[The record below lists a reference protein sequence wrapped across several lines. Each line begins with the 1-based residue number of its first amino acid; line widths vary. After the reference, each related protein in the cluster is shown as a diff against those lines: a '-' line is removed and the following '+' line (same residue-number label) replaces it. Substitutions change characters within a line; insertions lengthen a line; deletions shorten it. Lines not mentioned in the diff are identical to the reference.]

1 MVCPIA
7 CPPAWPASLPAPQP
21 SSDGRQPLPLPVASV
36 IKLTMATHLC
46 GWQVRQNERTNR
58 RAGLLMTVVKW
69 GKVEL
74 FNRVV
79 DDSNFED
86 QRSPALVQ
94 QAFQLGLKLAGNKK
108 DFDVKLIELLLQHNA
123 NPADVFMSD
132 LFRLVG
138 PGNPNGVVDDAF
150 GYLASLEHS
159 YLASASKGI
168 LSAAKDGVKRLSG
181 ASPLRGSSSN
191 GSPKKM
197 ARMVRAGGGDSG
209 GEDSPSTRG
218 IRAVGVKAANAARR
232 ISRGDSLARLMSIRK
247 SLDGDEDKA
256 TQDEKKSLAEASL
269 SAAADEDRST
279 SPWQRT
285 HLKLMN
291 KLIPG

>member
-1 MVCPIA
+1 
-7 CPPAWPASLPAPQP
+7 
-21 SSDGRQPLPLPVASV
+21 
-36 IKLTMATHLC
+36 
-46 GWQVRQNERTNR
+46 
-58 RAGLLMTVVKW
+58 MTVVKW

-181 ASPLRGSSSN
+181 ASPSRGSSSN
-191 GSPKKM
+191 GSPKKSPSKL
-197 ARMVRAGGGDSG
+197 ARVARAGGEDSG

-256 TQDEKKSLAEASL
+256 TQAEKKNLAEASL
-269 SAAADEDRST
+269 SAAADEDHST